1 MLQTITKGQI
11 EKELEIIN
19 NLYLI
24 MIKKINLSYKNIE
37 RRSILKTSPLS
48 GNILKIKKINI
59 NNKNNNAKVPYEL
72 KYKLMNNIILKKYCN
87 LILILYKRLN
97 SL

>member
-1 MLQTITKGQI
+1 
-11 EKELEIIN
+11 
-19 NLYLI
+19 

-48 GNILKIKKINI
+48 GNISKIKKKNI
-59 NNKNNNAKVPYEL
+59 DNKNNNAKVPYEL
-72 KYKLMNNIILKKYCN
+72 KYTLMNNIILKKYCN

>member
-1 MLQTITKGQI
+1 MLQTITKRQI

-24 MIKKINLSYKNIE
+24 MIKKKNLSYKNIE
-37 RRSILKTSPLS
+37 RRTILKTSPLS
-48 GNILKIKKINI
+48 GNISKIKKKNI
-59 NNKNNNAKVPYEL
+59 DNKNNNAKVPYEL
-72 KYKLMNNIILKKYCN
+72 KYTLMNNIILKKYCN

>member
-1 MLQTITKGQI
+1 MLQTITKKHI

-37 RRSILKTSPLS
+37 KRRILKTSPLS
-48 GNILKIKKINI
+48 GNISKIKKINI
-59 NNKNNNAKVPYEL
+59 DNKNNKAKVPYEL
-72 KYKLMNNIILKKYCN
+72 KYTLMNNIILKKYCN
-87 LILILYKRLN
+87 LILILYKCLN

>member
-1 MLQTITKGQI
+1 MLQTITKRQI

-59 NNKNNNAKVPYEL
+59 NDKNYKSKVPYEL